1 LWDERE
7 HLKGTTMKT
16 TLKLAGHYGIGD
28 REVQVTVETSRA
40 GITVTA
46 YLPGPKTGEAFGD
59 MFGAELESRLVSWD
73 EYERDDRSRG
83 TADDLLRR
91 VAVELAGT
99 VVRRALPTKAAGEVY
114 SDGSE

>member
-1 LWDERE
+1 M
-7 HLKGTTMKT
+7 MKA
-16 TLKLAGHYGIGD
+16 TLKLAGYYGIGN
-28 REVQVTVETSRA
+28 REVEVTAEPSRA

-46 YLPGPKTGEAFGD
+46 YLDGPKTGEAFGEL
-59 MFGAELESRLVSWD
+59 FGAEMESRLVSWD
-73 EYERDDRSRG
+73 EYERDDRFRG
-83 TADDLLRR
+83 AADDLLQS